1 MGGRNTYN
9 FLTERAGELRFSAFE
24 EGLWV
29 TQIYV
34 KIKKFPMLSILT
46 SAKKSF
52 KNRQLLLK

>member
-1 MGGRNTYN
+1 MGGWNTYN

-34 KIKKFPMLSILT
+34 KIT
-46 SAKKSF
+46 SAKQSF
-52 KNRQLLLK
+52 KNR